1 MKLSDKSKPT
11 ATRVSRGRR
20 EGRVAGSRDGP
31 ITVLAG
37 LLLAGAEFFQLLAP
51 GGNLQALH
59 LQFEAQLVA
68 DFAFQ
73 LFDLLA
79 LELDDLV
86 AILAYDV
93 AVVRM
98 ISVIRIVK
106 FVVLAKIYFADQT
119 AFREQRQ
126 GSIHR

>member
-1 MKLSDKSKPT
+1 MAPC
-11 ATRVSRGRR
+11 
-20 EGRVAGSRDGP
+20 
-31 ITVLAG
+31 LAG

-59 LQFEAQLVA
+59 FQFKAQLAA

-86 AILAYDV
+86 AVLANDV
-93 AVVRM
+93 AVVR
-98 ISVIRIVK
+98 IIGVIRIVK
-106 FVVLAKIYFADQT
+106 LVVLAKIHFADQT
-119 AFREQRQ
+119 AFGE
-126 GSIHR
+126 